1 MKRLICIL
9 MVLTLLP
16 FFQACQPTAAMLD
29 AERDYYRYNAE
40 IMKARSVPNKP
51 LLEIRAMD
59 PKKDMVF
66 SNVASIVVYAPPQ
79 QGEQV
84 FIPQFRQVDYSA
96 PWIPAV
102 TGIAAGVIGVGGI
115 WATTHELGKYWTS
128 GTNYNMYGQGSSVKV
143 QGGTTSNIT
152 SSTTGAVGATDA
164 TSIPTV
170 VKPEV
175 VVVEQPAPVIV
186 PTEVVTQPAPVV
198 VQ

>member
-9 MVLTLLP
+9 MILTLLP

-51 LLEIRAMD
+51 LLEIKAMD

-66 SNVASIVVYAPPQ
+66 SNAASIVVYAPPQ

-84 FIPQFRQVDYSA
+84 FIPQFRQVDYSEK
-96 PWIPAV
+96 WIPAV
-102 TGIAAGVIGVGGI
+102 TGIAAGLIGVGGMG
-115 WATTHELGKYWTS
+115 WMAHELKGINS
-128 GTNYNMYGQGSSVKV
+128 GTNYNMYGQGSSVKT
-143 QGGTTSNIT
+143 QGGTTANLT
-152 SSTTGAVGATDA
+152 NSTTGTVGAMDA
-164 TSIPTV
+164 TSTPT
-170 VKPEV
+170 
-175 VVVEQPAPVIV
+175 VVEQPAPIIVTQPEPVII
-186 PTEVVTQPAPVV
+186 PQPAPVI